1 MPKWN
6 NVGILVA
13 GTFMVFA
20 QSALA
25 AGDVENGKKVYKKCA
40 ACHSLEEGKKKVGPT
55 LYGVFGRTSGQLEGF
70 KFSKALVAAEIVWDE
85 TTIDAYIADPKG
97 YIPKNRM
104 AFAGLKKEQDR
115 ADVIAYIKENAQ

>member
-1 MPKWN
+1 
-6 NVGILVA
+6 
-13 GTFMVFA
+13 MVFA

>member
-6 NVGILVA
+6 TVGILVA

-40 ACHSLEEGKKKVGPT
+40 ACHSLEEGKKKVGPS

-70 KFSKALVAAEIVWDE
+70 KFSKAMVAAEIVWDE

>member
-6 NVGILVA
+6 TVGIIVA
-13 GTFMVFA
+13 GAFMVFA

>member
-1 MPKWN
+1 MN
-6 NVGILVA
+6 TVGIIVA
-13 GTFMVFA
+13 GAFMVFA

>member
-6 NVGILVA
+6 TVGILVA

-40 ACHSLEEGKKKVGPT
+40 ACH
-55 LYGVFGRTSGQLEGF
+55 
-70 KFSKALVAAEIVWDE
+70 
-85 TTIDAYIADPKG
+85 YIADPKG

>member
-1 MPKWN
+1 MLKWN
-6 NVGILVA
+6 TVGIIVA
-13 GTFMVFA
+13 GAFMVFA